1 MSTMSVEQA
10 RVPMIVVTPALPS
23 RHSLPVEM
31 QEALNST
38 QPLHDR
44 EDRTKQDNGTEEGSK
59 DVAGDKEGPGS
70 RKEDAREDHHTHLR
84 PRLRKSAKHARLSLG
99 FKNGEVSSMDDVITE
114 LQLVGREDEA
124 GWIVLDR
131 LTNGAARGTRCSNES
146 TTATLV
152 AEPTSEDRL
161 YAMDAAARENMR
173 EGHGADVGYGR
184 GYDPS
189 RRHAWYVSTPGWPK
203 FKDPKPSLLG
213 RAVKAT
219 RTLSLGHKA

>member
-1 MSTMSVEQA
+1 MSVEQA

-31 QEALNST
+31 QEALNSILQT
-38 QPLHDR
+38 QPFHDR
-44 EDRTKQDNGTEEGSK
+44 EDRTKQDNGTEECSK
-59 DVAGDKEGPGS
+59 DVAGDKEGPAS
-70 RKEDAREDHHTHLR
+70 RKKDTKEDHHTRLR
-84 PRLRKSAKHARLSLG
+84 PRLRKSAKQARLTLG
-99 FKNGEVSSMDDVITE
+99 FKGGEVSSMDDVITE

-124 GWIVLDR
+124 GWVVLER
-131 LTNGAARGTRCSNES
+131 LTDGGARGSRCSNES

-152 AEPTSEDRL
+152 AEPTSEDRMH
-161 YAMDAAARENMR
+161 AMDAAARENMR
-173 EGHGADVGYGR
+173 EGHGADMGAGR

-189 RRHAWYVSTPGWPK
+189 RRHAWYVSTQGWPN

-219 RTLSLGHKA
+219 RTLSLGLKA